1 MNRALKKYRR
11 QVKQRLRCVGQ
22 ARQTLL
28 DELDR
33 DLARFAAEEPTAT
46 YADAAKAFGA
56 PEKLAAV
63 MNKTLTQ
70 ADETRYQRRTW
81 LLRGAVA
88 LLLVLMGLYIYYL
101 LNYGTYT
108 VIEDDDITV
117 IYETGPGPIEP
128 DLQDTGSNGSN

>member
-33 DLARFAAEEPTAT
+33 DLARFAAEEPSAT

-88 LLLVLMGLYIYYL
+88 LLLILMGVYIYYL

-117 IYETGPGPIEP
+117 IYETGPAPDEP